1 MDEPTASL
9 DFGSQVRVLGE
20 ISHLARRGIAV
31 MLSTHD
37 PDHAFLCA
45 CRVALRHD
53 GRLARLGAPAEV
65 ITRASLR
72 AICGVEVTGLE
83 IAGPEGR
90 VTRVCVPA
98 VAASG
103 RGILPGQRVEP

>member
-9 DFGSQVRVLGE
+9 DFGNQVRVLGE
-20 ISHLARRGIAV
+20 ISHLARRGIAA

-45 CRVALRHD
+45 YRVALRHD

-65 ITRASLR
+65 ITA
-72 AICGVEVTGLE
+72 
-83 IAGPEGR
+83 
-90 VTRVCVPA
+90 RVCARSAAWRSRGSRSPA
-98 VAASG
+98 RKGA
-103 RGILPGQRVEP
+103 